1 MPRLIRALIFPS
13 LLLGLALLATA
24 ANAQQSEDFGEYVV
38 HYSAINTDLIPPEV
52 SRQYGI
58 QRSGNRA
65 MLNITVLKKVMDMA
79 GTPVQA
85 KVEAG
90 AVNLTGQRREIPM
103 REIIDRPSEDNEAGG
118 IYYVGD
124 FVVRNMETYQFKVTI
139 EVDGREEPI
148 ELEFRQEFFTQ

>member
-1 MPRLIRALIFPS
+1 MPALIRILKFPS
-13 LLLGLALLATA
+13 LLLSFAVLANTA
-24 ANAQQSEDFGEYVV
+24 IAQQSEDFGDYVV
-38 HYSAINTDLIPPEV
+38 HYSAVNTDLISPEI

-79 GTPVQA
+79 GTPVMA
-85 KVEAG
+85 EVEAG
-90 AVNLTGQRREIPM
+90 AVNLTGQRREITM
-103 REIIDRPSEDNEAGG
+103 REIIDRPSEDNDAGG

-139 EVDGREEPI
+139 QVDGREEPM
-148 ELEFRQEFFTQ
+148 ELQFRQEFFTQ